1 MHTDAYIHKH
11 TCTNIETR
19 SREQLAGNR
28 WPSKDLTCVLG
39 TRERVIRHLWPL
51 SEQDGVR
58 VTASLC
64 GLWEHGQRISQKTS
78 PSARPPGK
86 GGWRGSGEM
95 EELRP
100 TTGLGLGP

>member
-1 MHTDAYIHKH
+1 MHTDAHIRKH
-11 TCTNIETR
+11 TYTNIETH

-39 TRERVIRHLWPL
+39 TGEKVIWHLWPL
-51 SEQDGVR
+51 SEQGGLR

-64 GLWEHGQRISQKTS
+64 GLWEHGPRISQKTS

-86 GGWRGSGEM
+86 GGWRASGEM
-95 EELRP
+95 EELRQ
-100 TTGLGLGP
+100 TGGLGLGP